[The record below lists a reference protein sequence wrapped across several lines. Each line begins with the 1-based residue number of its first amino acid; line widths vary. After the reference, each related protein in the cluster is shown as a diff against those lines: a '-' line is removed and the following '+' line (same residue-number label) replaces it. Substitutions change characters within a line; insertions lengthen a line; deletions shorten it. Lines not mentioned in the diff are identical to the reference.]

1 MNPLDAVVLIPSLH
15 PDHLLV
21 EYAEDLLS
29 HGFKQIL
36 IVDDGSGDEF
46 ASLFEELN
54 HHANCQVIGYPI
66 NQGKGHAL
74 KYGMRFILENYPDA
88 AGIVTADSDGQH
100 TADDV
105 LKVAESLVIH
115 PKGLIIGSRDFKTDN
130 VPWTSL
136 AGNRLTSFFF
146 AILYGKWLPDTQT
159 GLRGFSLDLIPLM
172 LEVPGDRFEYEMNM
186 LILASN
192 RLVDFYTVKI
202 QTIYIEENRRTH
214 YRLFKD
220 SALIYGQLFKNFF
233 KYASSSGVATFID
246 ILLFTILDKWVLPLT
261 GLNPNI
267 KILWGMSLSI
277 LIANTMARAISSA
290 VNFKANKA
298 FVFQVDKCKGAFP
311 RYVILASLVL
321 MVSTTLISVLNS
333 LFTVDKTILKIL
345 VDTVLFFVN
354 YRLQRSWVFAE
365 KKTKRNELS

>member
-1 MNPLDAVVLIPSLH
+1 MNDNKQRTGRLMNPLDAVVLIPTLH

-21 EYAEDLLS
+21 QYVEDLESL
-29 HGFKQIL
+29 GFNRIL
-36 IVDDGSGDEF
+36 IVDDGSGTEY
-46 ASLFEELN
+46 ASLFEQLDK
-54 HHANCQVIGYPI
+54 HPSCQGIGYPT
-66 NQGKGHAL
+66 NQGKGYAL
-74 KYGMRFILENYPDA
+74 KYGMRFISEHYPEA

-192 RLVDFYTVKI
+192 LLVDFYT
-202 QTIYIEENRRTH
+202 
-214 YRLFKD
+214 
-220 SALIYGQLFKNFF
+220 
-233 KYASSSGVATFID
+233 
-246 ILLFTILDKWVLPLT
+246 
-261 GLNPNI
+261 
-267 KILWGMSLSI
+267 
-277 LIANTMARAISSA
+277 
-290 VNFKANKA
+290 
-298 FVFQVDKCKGAFP
+298 
-311 RYVILASLVL
+311 
-321 MVSTTLISVLNS
+321 
-333 LFTVDKTILKIL
+333 
-345 VDTVLFFVN
+345 
-354 YRLQRSWVFAE
+354 
-365 KKTKRNELS
+365 